1 MKIKVKNMPY
11 EQVMALPRPKHK
23 PPKKPNILFRSLI
36 RLLSIPDLIKVGFSY
51 TETDMEKAGDSPCLI
66 LMNHSSFIDLQI
78 ASKLLYPKPYCI
90 VCTSDGFV
98 GKEWLMR
105 SIGCIP
111 TKKFVTDISLIGSM
125 RDAIEKGAHLL
136 MYPEASYTFDGC
148 NGSLPRRL
156 GLMFKKLGVPV
167 VTVITQGAFS
177 HDPLYN
183 CLQKRK
189 VGVSAEIKCLFS
201 ADEVK
206 SLSVDE
212 LDAGLDAA
220 FTFDGFKW
228 QQENRVCIDAPF
240 RADGLNRILYKCPH
254 CEAEGKTVGKGT
266 TLTCTNCG
274 KVYELDEYGAIAATD
289 GDSVFTHIPDWYAY
303 ERECVRRE
311 IEKGSYSL
319 DVEVDI
325 CMMVDYKAIYRVG
338 EGRLIHNMNGFTLTG
353 CDGKLS
359 YSHPPLASYGL
370 YSDYYWYELGDII
383 CIGNSDCLYYCF
395 PRGGDIVA
403 KTRLAAEELYKIT
416 RANRKA
422 KQGRA

>member
-1 MKIKVKNMPY
+1 MKIKIKNKSY
-11 EQVMALPRPKHK
+11 DEVMALPRPAHK
-23 PPKKPNILFRSLI
+23 APRKPNILFRTVV
-36 RLLSIPDLIKVGFSY
+36 RLLSIIDLARVGFTY
-51 TETDMEKAGDSPCLI
+51 TETDMDKVGDSPCLI

-78 ASKLLYPKPYCI
+78 ASRIFYPAPYCI

-105 SIGCIP
+105 SLGCIP
-111 TKKFVTDISLIGSM
+111 TKKFVTDVSLLGSM
-125 RDAIEKGAHLL
+125 NAALKKGAHVL

-156 GLMFKKLGVPV
+156 GIMFKKLGVPV
-167 VTVITQGAFS
+167 VTVITEGAFS

-189 VGVSAEIKCLFS
+189 VKVSAEVKCLYS

-206 SLSVDE
+206 NLSVDE
-212 LDAGLDAA
+212 LDRGLDEA

-228 QQENRVCIDAPF
+228 QQDNKVRINAPF

-254 CEAEGKTVGKGT
+254 CSVEGTTVGKGT
-266 TLTCTNCG
+266 TLTCGNCG

-303 ERECVRRE
+303 ERECVRLE
-311 IEKGSYSL
+311 IENGTYEL
-319 DVEVDI
+319 DTEVDI
-325 CMMVDYKAIYRVG
+325 CMMVDYKSIYRVG
-338 EGRLIHNMNGFTLTG
+338 EGRLIHNVDGFTLTG
-353 CDGKLS
+353 CDGKLNYNHS
-359 YSHPPLASYGL
+359 PIASYGL
-370 YSDYYWYELGDII
+370 YSDYYWYERGDII

-395 PRGGDIVA
+395 PKCGDVVA
-403 KTRLAAEELYKIT
+403 KTRLAAEEMYKIA
-416 RANRKA
+416 RAKRREKA
-422 KQGRA
+422 KA